1 MKRKVLIVD
10 DDPQFAHMLKQGLE
24 KYHESLFAFT
34 AEDGLIALDVLK
46 EQTISVVVTD
56 LKMPRM
62 DGFGLMAEIMQNY
75 PEIPVI
81 VVTGHGTPELEKL
94 TRKGGA
100 IDCIGKPFKLA
111 ELVEKIENTLSKES
125 EGGTLHGINSGMF
138 LQLIEMEQKTCT
150 IRLAD
155 KSSGKQGVLFFR
167 DGKLIDA
174 RTDGLADEGAAYEIF
189 AWDKVSISIEN
200 DCPRKGKEI
209 KRDLHAILM
218 EAMRLKDEAADVGE
232 PAIETEEAIE
242 RAFDRE
248 EANQSNLIDRIRRK
262 LQKEIGDSS
271 GLEDIYQDREWNPFL
286 ARVDQIGAFLN
297 MGHLKVCH
305 IDRGETNDLIL
316 LPGNETTVILVDS
329 KGTKDR
335 IIEVL
340 SD

>member
-24 KYHESLFAFT
+24 KYDESIFAST

-46 EQTISVVVTD
+46 EQTISIVVTD

-94 TRKGGA
+94 TREGGA

-111 ELVEKIENTLSKES
+111 ELMGKIENTLSKES

-138 LQLIEMEQKTCT
+138 LQLLEMEQKTCT

-167 DGKLIDA
+167 DGELIAA

-209 KRDLHAILM
+209 K
-218 EAMRLKDEAADVGE
+218 
-232 PAIETEEAIE
+232 
-242 RAFDRE
+242 
-248 EANQSNLIDRIRRK
+248 
-262 LQKEIGDSS
+262 
-271 GLEDIYQDREWNPFL
+271 
-286 ARVDQIGAFLN
+286 
-297 MGHLKVCH
+297 
-305 IDRGETNDLIL
+305 
-316 LPGNETTVILVDS
+316 
-329 KGTKDR
+329 
-335 IIEVL
+335 
-340 SD
+340 

>member
-10 DDPQFAHMLKQGLE
+10 DDPQFANMLKQGLE
-24 KYHESLFAFT
+24 RYDGSFFAFT
-34 AEDGLIALDVLK
+34 AEDGLVALDVLK
-46 EQTISVVVTD
+46 EQTISIVVTD

-62 DGFGLMAEIMQNY
+62 DGFGLMAEIMQYY

-94 TRKGGA
+94 TREGGA

-111 ELVEKIENTLSKES
+111 ELMGKIENTLSKES

-167 DGKLIDA
+167 HGELIDA
-174 RTDGLADEGAAYEIF
+174 RTDGLASEAAAYKIF

-200 DCPRKGKEI
+200 DCPRKGKNI
-209 KRDLHAILM
+209 KRDLHAIIM
-218 EAMRLKDEAADVGE
+218 EAMRLKDEAADMGE
-232 PAIETEEAIE
+232 TAIETEEATE
-242 RAFDRE
+242 PASE
-248 EANQSNLIDRIRRK
+248 VEAKQSNLMDRIRLK
-262 LQKEIGDSS
+262 LQKEFGDTPV
-271 GLEDIYQDREWNPFL
+271 LEDIYQDRKWNTFL
-286 ARVDQIGAFLN
+286 TRASQIGAFFN
-297 MGHLKVCH
+297 MGHLKLCH
-305 IDRGETNDLIL
+305 IDRDEKNDLIL

-329 KGTKDR
+329 KGSKDR